1 MVIECITGSGKSGYG
16 AIDDFV
22 FATKEECPQFP
33 EDSFVSAGNCD
44 FQTDLCGE
52 WVLPESPDQSFFNRT
67 SGSELFASNIMGPE
81 MDELDNTDGKY
92 LWLSL

>member
-1 MVIECITGSGKSGYG
+1 M
-16 AIDDFV
+16 
-22 FATKEECPQFP
+22 
-33 EDSFVSAGNCD
+33 SAGNCD

-81 MDELDNTDGKY
+81 MDELDNVDGKY
-92 LWLSL
+92 L